1 MRPMLLLGLATA
13 LLAGIAPLLSIY
25 AQHIFVLVALYGAV
39 ALAWNILG
47 GMAGQMSLGHALFV
61 GAGAYVSTALYLK
74 FAVSPWI
81 GLVVA
86 AMLGGLLGALMGYT
100 VFRRKLSGVYFALVT
115 LAVAEMALHIV
126 SNVSFLGAANGLAIP
141 SKPDFVNFQFSSK
154 LGFCYAALGV
164 LAVVSVTI
172 LAIDRSRLGYVFLA
186 IRENERSA
194 AALGIDVVQG
204 KVIAAAISGAL
215 AALVG
220 PVYANYVLFIDP
232 ESVLGVPLS
241 IDALLFSFVGGLGSL
256 FGPLIGA
263 VVLVPL
269 TELLRS
275 LLGGRLAGVHLIV
288 YGVILILVMR
298 LAPQGLWGLL
308 SASMSRRRK

>member
-1 MRPMLLLGLATA
+1 M
-13 LLAGIAPLLSIY
+13 
-25 AQHIFVLVALYGAV
+25 
-39 ALAWNILG
+39 
-47 GMAGQMSLGHALFV
+47 
-61 GAGAYVSTALYLK
+61 
-74 FAVSPWI
+74 
-81 GLVVA
+81 
-86 AMLGGLLGALMGYT
+86 
-100 VFRRKLSGVYFALVT
+100 
-115 LAVAEMALHIV
+115 
-126 SNVSFLGAANGLAIP
+126 
-141 SKPDFVNFQFSSK
+141 
-154 LGFCYAALGV
+154 
-164 LAVVSVTI
+164 
-172 LAIDRSRLGYVFLA
+172 
-186 IRENERSA
+186 
-194 AALGIDVVQG
+194 QG

-232 ESVLGVPLS
+232 ESVLGVTLS

-256 FGPLIGA
+256 FGPLLGA

-308 SASMSRRRK
+308 RASLPRRSK